1 MNKLT
6 LAFFFALLATSVLA
20 RAASNEHEQHHDA
33 PSPQTQ
39 QTATHI
45 AAGVLKAINV
55 KDGKVQIAHEPIA
68 ALGWP
73 SMTMWFVLRDP
84 LPQGLKAGDAVR
96 FELMLDDK
104 KQWLIVNISHK

>member
-6 LAFFFALLATSVLA
+6 LAFLFALLATSAAA

-33 PSPQTQ
+33 SSAQTQ

-55 KDGKVQIAHEPIA
+55 KDGKVQIAHEPVA

-73 SMTMWFVLRDP
+73 SMTMWFMVRDP
-84 LPQGLKAGDAVR
+84 LPQDLKAGDVVR
-96 FELMLDDK
+96 FELLQDDN
-104 KQWLIVNISHK
+104 KQWVIVKIARK

>member
-6 LAFFFALLATSVLA
+6 LAFFFALLATSALA

-33 PSPQTQ
+33 SSQQAP
-39 QTATHI
+39 QTATHVGV
-45 AAGVLKAINV
+45 GVLKAINA
-55 KDGKVQIAHEPIA
+55 KDAKVQIAHEPIA

-84 LPQGLKAGDAVR
+84 VPQGLKAGDAVR
-96 FELMLDDK
+96 FELMQGER
-104 KQWLIVNISHK
+104 KQWVIVNISPK

>member
-6 LAFFFALLATSVLA
+6 LAFFFALLATSALA

-33 PSPQTQ
+33 SSQQTQ
-39 QTATHI
+39 QAATHI
-45 AAGVLKAINV
+45 GAGVLKAINA

-73 SMTMWFVLRDP
+73 SMTMWFMLHDP

-96 FELMLDDK
+96 FELVQGEK
-104 KQWLIVNISHK
+104 KQWVIVNISHK